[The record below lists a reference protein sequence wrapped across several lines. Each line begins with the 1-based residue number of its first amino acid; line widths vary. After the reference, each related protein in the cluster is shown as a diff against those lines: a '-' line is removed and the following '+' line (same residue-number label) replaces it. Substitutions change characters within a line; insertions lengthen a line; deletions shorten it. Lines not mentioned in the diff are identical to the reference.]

1 MLSYV
6 FFLKHLRLMVKATR
20 LLHLKDRKT
29 KSQASISVPQS
40 QPASS
45 TASGA
50 TYTFPTSS
58 SAPPA
63 SATGPRRGR
72 PPGRGQGRPPVRR
85 QPSIPRGVGIYTCP
99 FTNRVFDVRGSR
111 ARDLGQSQGPGQL

>member
-1 MLSYV
+1 MLSYG

-50 TYTFPTSS
+50 TSTFPTSS

-63 SATGPRRGR
+63 SATGPRRCR

-85 QPSIPRGVGIYTCP
+85 QPSDP
-99 FTNRVFDVRGSR
+99 
-111 ARDLGQSQGPGQL
+111 